1 MYHNEAHFKNPFSY
15 CPDRFLG
22 DPRFASDN
30 RDALQPFHVGP
41 RNCVG
46 RKYGWPNP
54 HNTLLHARSVNSLAD
69 IDLPSLAYAEMRL
82 ILARVIFNFD
92 MRIADESRNWMDQKV
107 WNLWKKG
114 PLLVHL
120 TPSVR

>member
-15 CPDRFLG
+15 CPDRILG

-82 ILARVIFNFD
+82 ILACVFFFFVLCFVVVCCF
-92 MRIADESRNWMDQKV
+92 WLV
-107 WNLWKKG
+107 
-114 PLLVHL
+114 LLVW
-120 TPSVR
+120 